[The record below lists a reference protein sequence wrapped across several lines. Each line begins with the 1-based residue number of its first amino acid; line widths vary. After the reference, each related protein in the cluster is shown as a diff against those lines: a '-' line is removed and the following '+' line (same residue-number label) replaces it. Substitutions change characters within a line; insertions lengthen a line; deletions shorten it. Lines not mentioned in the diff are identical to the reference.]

1 MEIFINKEQLKVK
14 LILRQK
20 FPESIADLI
29 FSFYFIEYVESNL
42 GENIFVP
49 FYIEY
54 SF

>member
-1 MEIFINKEQLKVK
+1 METFVNKEQLKVK

-20 FPESIADLI
+20 FSKSVADLI
-29 FSFYFIEYVESNL
+29 FSFYFIEYVESSL